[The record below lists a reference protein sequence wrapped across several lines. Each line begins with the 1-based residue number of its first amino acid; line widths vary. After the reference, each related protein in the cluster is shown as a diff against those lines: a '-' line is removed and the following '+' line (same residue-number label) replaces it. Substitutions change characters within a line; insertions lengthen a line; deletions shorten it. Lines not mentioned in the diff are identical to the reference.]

1 MVPAASIESRSNES
15 CNMSSIDRRPTEC
28 PGFETESST
37 SERRNG
43 GLLTHP
49 IDAPEDLAEL
59 VKKLTKSNWFCEVA
73 EA

>member
-1 MVPAASIESRSNES
+1 
-15 CNMSSIDRRPTEC
+15 MSSIDRRTAEC

-43 GLLTHP
+43 GLRTHP
-49 IDAPEDLAEL
+49 MDEYEDFAEL

>member
-1 MVPAASIESRSNES
+1 
-15 CNMSSIDRRPTEC
+15 MSAIDRRTTEG

-37 SERRNG
+37 SEYRNG
-43 GLLTHP
+43 GLLAHP
-49 IDAPEDLAEL
+49 MDASESLAEL

>member
-1 MVPAASIESRSNES
+1 
-15 CNMSSIDRRPTEC
+15 MSAIDRRTTER

-37 SERRNG
+37 SEHRNA

-49 IDAPEDLAEL
+49 MDAPEDLAEL